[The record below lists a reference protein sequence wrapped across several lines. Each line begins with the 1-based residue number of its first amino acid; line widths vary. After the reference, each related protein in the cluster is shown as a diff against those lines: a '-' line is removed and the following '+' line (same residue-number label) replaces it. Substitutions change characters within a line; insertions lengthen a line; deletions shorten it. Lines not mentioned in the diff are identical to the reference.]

1 MAFSWQFD
9 SDFIIRNG
17 SIISGNCPFA
27 LAMLHGTTHTHTLSW
42 RKWKLPL
49 PDFLLV
55 RQRCMKRSSQTHSVV
70 MSQHA
75 LEGACAI
82 AAAQDQ
88 VTIWHLLARHH
99 TTTHATPNLQK
110 TYTLL

>member
-1 MAFSWQFD
+1 
-9 SDFIIRNG
+9 
-17 SIISGNCPFA
+17 
-27 LAMLHGTTHTHTLSW
+27 MLTPPTHTLSW

-55 RQRCMKRSSQTHSVV
+55 RQRCMKWSSQTDSVV

-75 LEGACAI
+75 LEGTCAI

-88 VTIWHLLARHH
+88 VTIWHLLSGHH
-99 TTTHATPNLQK
+99 TATQATPNMQ
-110 TYTLL
+110 